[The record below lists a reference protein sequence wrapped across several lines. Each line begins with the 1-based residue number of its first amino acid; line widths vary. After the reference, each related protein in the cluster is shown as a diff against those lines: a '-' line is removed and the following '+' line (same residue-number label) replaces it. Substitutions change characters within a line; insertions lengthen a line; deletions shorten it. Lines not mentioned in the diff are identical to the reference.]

1 MSSRSSKS
9 NLVQLKGKGISGID
23 CVMWWEECSVSE
35 SSHVVPVDLSA
46 DATVK
51 GYVTCKISNSAFLT
65 NLH

>member
-23 CVMWWEECSVSE
+23 CVMWWEEWSVSE
-35 SSHVVPVDLSA
+35 SSHVVPVDLS